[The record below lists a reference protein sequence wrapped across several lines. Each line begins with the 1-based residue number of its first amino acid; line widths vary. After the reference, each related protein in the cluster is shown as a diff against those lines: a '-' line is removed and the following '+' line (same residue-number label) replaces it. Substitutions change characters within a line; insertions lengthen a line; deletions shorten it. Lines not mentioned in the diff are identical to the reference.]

1 MIYIDDIGNLENL
14 LLLSNEEY
22 GSPKLVVIVES
33 LLEILTKRRSQ
44 AFYKP
49 VSVLS
54 MTNAIGESICSS
66 IRIGNIR
73 NQSDKY
79 DFSCG

>member
-22 GSPKLVVIVES
+22 GSPKVVVIVES

-73 NQSDKY
+73 KY

>member
-22 GSPKLVVIVES
+22 GSPKVVVIVES

-54 MTNAIGESICSS
+54 MTNAIGESIFSS

-73 NQSDKY
+73 NQ
-79 DFSCG
+79 

>member
-22 GSPKLVVIVES
+22 GSPKVVVIVES
-33 LLEILTKRRSQ
+33 FLEILTKRRSQ

-66 IRIGNIR
+66 IRFGNIR
-73 NQSDKY
+73 NQ
-79 DFSCG
+79 